1 MRQELRLNSF
11 FRKLRWLTRRP
22 DKEAELREELQF
34 HLEEEAQQRQG
45 AGLGDREARWAAR
58 RELGNLTAVQ
68 ESTRAVWGWT
78 ILEQLFQDLRYAL
91 RTMFRNRSF
100 TALAVLSLALGI
112 GANTAIYSFMDSILL
127 RALPVADPESLALL
141 NWHSKEPRGIRP
153 NHVMHS
159 MDGSTWADGK
169 SGMTSG
175 IFPFGVFELFQKN
188 ETIFS
193 SLFAYCKSGKR
204 NLTIKGQAEIDTG
217 EYVSG
222 DYFRGLG
229 VPPAAGRMILAD
241 DDRAGAPLVVVIS
254 MRLSQRRF
262 SGAANA
268 VGQPILIDN
277 LPFTVVGVTPPEFF
291 GVDPA
296 ANADFYVPMHT
307 NLVLD
312 RSVSWAATP
321 ETYLNRN
328 YYWVE
333 MMGRLRPG
341 VSLAQAQAA
350 LAPPFHQWVAATA
363 ANDRERESL
372 PALTVKEGASGLGT
386 LRRRYSKPLY
396 VLLTMVGLILAI
408 ACANTANLLLSRAAA
423 RRREMAVRL
432 SIGAGRLRVVRQLLT
447 ESIFLAFVGGILGV
461 LLALWG
467 VRFLTFLL
475 ANGQENFTLRAEL
488 NWHVLS
494 ATFALSVLCGAVF
507 GLAPAIQ
514 STRTD
519 VMPALKGSRA
529 TEPRARARAFRRVS
543 LSQALVVSQIV
554 FSLLMLVAAGLFV
567 RTLSNL
573 QSIQMGFSREN
584 VLLFELNARQAG
596 HGDPEILAFYDELRT
611 RFAAIPGVR
620 GATLS
625 HASLLGAGR
634 GLDIRVSGTPAP
646 DTRILNTGPGFFSTM
661 QIPMLRGREID
672 ERDQPGSPPVVV
684 ANERF
689 TRIHFGSENPLGRRV
704 TLGGLHPRDMEIV
717 GVSANAHYGELK
729 DDIQPVLY
737 IPYNQGDYPRMQQMV
752 YALRTAG
759 DPLAYVKTVRE
770 IVHQA
775 DSRIPVMNVLTQA
788 AEIDRNMNQ
797 EIVFAR
803 LCMGFAIL
811 ALVIASIGLYGTM
824 AYAVAR
830 RTGEI
835 GIRMALGAQRG
846 VIVRMILRQ
855 VLVVATVG
863 FAIGLPTALG
873 ASRLVE
879 SFLFGVKANDPL
891 ALASAVAI
899 LLGAVVLAGYVP
911 ARKASRIDPMIAV
924 RHE

>member
-1 MRQELRLNSF
+1 MNSF

-45 AGLGDREARWAAR
+45 EGLGEREARWAAR
-58 RELGNLTAVQ
+58 RELGNLTWLQ
-68 ESTRAVWGWT
+68 ESTRAMWGWT
-78 ILEQLFQDLRYAL
+78 LLEQLFQDLRYAL
-91 RTMFRNRSF
+91 RTMFRNRGF

-127 RALPVADPESLALL
+127 RALPIADPESLALL
-141 NWHSKEPRGIRP
+141 NWHSREPRGIRP

-175 IFPFGVFELFQKN
+175 IFPFGVFELLQKN
-188 ETIFS
+188 TTIFS
-193 SLFAYCKSGKR
+193 SLFAYCKSGNR
-204 NLTIKGQAEIDTG
+204 NLTIKGQAEIAAG
-217 EYVSG
+217 EFVSG
-222 DYFRGLG
+222 DYFRGLA

-241 DDRAGAPLVVVIS
+241 DDRAGAPLVAVIS
-254 MRLSQRRF
+254 TRLSQRRF

-268 VGQPILIDN
+268 VGQPVLIDN
-277 LPFTVVGVTPPEFF
+277 LLFTVVGVTPPEFF

-296 ANADFYVPMHT
+296 ANTDFYVPMHT

-341 VSLAQAQAA
+341 VGLAQAQAA
-350 LAPPFHQWVAATA
+350 LAPPFHQWVEATA
-363 ANDRERESL
+363 ANGRERESL
-372 PALTVKEGASGLGT
+372 PALTVKEGAGGLGT

-396 VLLTMVGLILAI
+396 VLLTLVGLILVI

-447 ESIFLAFVGGILGV
+447 ESIFLAFVGGALGV
-461 LLALWG
+461 LLAFWG

-488 NWHVLS
+488 NWHVLG
-494 ATFALSVLCGAVF
+494 ATLALSVLCGAVF

-514 STRTD
+514 STRAD

-529 TEPRARARAFRRVS
+529 DEPRARGFWRVS

-554 FSLLMLVAAGLFV
+554 ISLLMLVAAGLFV

-573 QSIQMGFSREN
+573 QSIQMGFNREN

-689 TRIHFGSENPLGRRV
+689 TSMHFGNENPLGRRV
-704 TLGGLHPRDMEIV
+704 TLGGPHPRDMEIV

-729 DDIQPVLY
+729 NDIQPVLY
-737 IPYNQGDYPRMQQMV
+737 IPYNQGDEPRVQQMV

-775 DSRIPVMNVLTQA
+775 DSRIPVMKVLTQA
-788 AEIDRNMNQ
+788 AEIDRTMNQ

-803 LCMGFAIL
+803 LCTGFAML
-811 ALVIASIGLYGTM
+811 ALVIASVGLYGTM

-835 GIRMALGAQRG
+835 GIRMALGAQRS

-855 VLVVATVG
+855 VLVVAAVG

-879 SFLFGVKANDPL
+879 SFLFGMKANDPL

-899 LLGAVVLAGYVP
+899 LLSAVVLAGYVP